1 MTPWWGKKLQLLPAI
16 DAKWTASGHYRA
28 AAWAAF
34 GQHPIERSAENV
46 AGDGHEDLSDKA
58 SVCTRPK

>member
-16 DAKWTASGHYRA
+16 DAKWTASGRYRA

-34 GQHPIERSAENV
+34 GQRPIERGTENV
-46 AGDGHEDLSDKA
+46 AGDCHEDLSDKA
-58 SVCTRPK
+58 GVCTRPK